1 MKITKILK
9 NRKQCWRVNFH
20 LGGRQ
25 YRRFFQT
32 ESEAHAFS
40 RSKQDAVEAARQEW
54 AMAGVVQGE
63 RMILGKPAVFHPPDA
78 EFVRAFNST
87 QKLLGCTISDLSVE
101 AIRAGIKLVLKKR
114 KAALLRT
121 ERAIGE

>member
-1 MKITKILK
+1 
-9 NRKQCWRVNFH
+9 
-20 LGGRQ
+20 
-25 YRRFFQT
+25 
-32 ESEAHAFS
+32 
-40 RSKQDAVEAARQEW
+40 
-54 AMAGVVQGE
+54 MAGVVQGE